1 MLEFEVNGAKGRYNV
16 TLPTKI
22 EEVKHEFLTDCAN
35 TISIAPDY
43 SLIAL
48 MYKQPLVMVLNAIKK
63 RDGMTTAVV
72 PVFVKAGK
80 TDSEFVNSLKVGD
93 KLVVVGSALSLAI
106 HVNIGINEL
115 NIERFLGIVD
125 GDNKFRADVF
135 KYKEPCIF
143 VDFKLIPNCEL
154 KAIHNSE
161 GLRKNYYIKHVIDVT
176 PPSGVL
182 N

>member
-1 MLEFEVNGAKGRYNV
+1 MLEFEVNGKKGRYQI

-22 EEVKHEFLTDCAN
+22 EEINHEFLKDCAD
-35 TISIAPDY
+35 TIDIAPDY

-48 MYKQPLVMVLNAIKK
+48 LYKQPLAMVLNALKK

-72 PVFVKAGK
+72 PMFIQSGK
-80 TDSEFVNSLKVGD
+80 TDSEFINSLKLGD
-93 KLVVVGSALSLAI
+93 KLVVMGSSLSIAV

-143 VDFKLIPNCEL
+143 VDFKLIPNCDL
-154 KAIHNSE
+154 KAVHSSE
-161 GLRKNYYIKHVIDVT
+161 GYKKEYFVKHIPTTIAIDA
-176 PPSGVL
+176 P

>member
-1 MLEFEVNGAKGRYNV
+1 MLNFAVNGSKGRYDV
-16 TLPTKI
+16 TLPTKF
-22 EEVKHEFLTDCAN
+22 EEVTNEFLVDCAN
-35 TISIAPDY
+35 TITIAPNY

-48 MYKQPLVMVLNAIKK
+48 MYKQPLAMVLNAIKK

-93 KLVVVGSALSLAI
+93 KLVVMGSSLSIAV
-106 HVNIGINEL
+106 HVNVGINEL
-115 NIERFLGIVD
+115 NIEKFLGIVD

-135 KYKEPCIF
+135 KYKEPCVF

-154 KAIHNSE
+154 KAIHNTE
-161 GLRKNYYIKHVIDVT
+161 NLRKTYYIKHVNEAIPT
-176 PPSGVL
+176 TGVI